1 MLFYDCAAVT
11 HAGWPGND
19 GPSSLS
25 FSGIFCICIEASAM
39 EFTGGFV
46 IETTDG
52 VLVGFA
58 LASPSFKA
66 SAGNCIFMLLP
77 ALASVCDTR
86 LGVVLS
92 ELKVA
97 GQHSWHRESEAIVIR
112 YEGTL
117 SLTITY
123 GGVVFDGQGDEIGKA
138 KPLPQ

>member
-1 MLFYDCAAVT
+1 
-11 HAGWPGND
+11 
-19 GPSSLS
+19 
-25 FSGIFCICIEASAM
+25 M

-46 IETTDG
+46 IETKDG
-52 VLVGFA
+52 IVAGFA

-66 SAGNCIFMLLP
+66 NAGNCIFMLLP
-77 ALASVCDTR
+77 ALASVCDTH

-92 ELKVA
+92 ELKVP

-112 YEGTL
+112 YEEEL

-123 GGVVFDGQGDEIGKA
+123 GGVVLDRDGDEIGKA